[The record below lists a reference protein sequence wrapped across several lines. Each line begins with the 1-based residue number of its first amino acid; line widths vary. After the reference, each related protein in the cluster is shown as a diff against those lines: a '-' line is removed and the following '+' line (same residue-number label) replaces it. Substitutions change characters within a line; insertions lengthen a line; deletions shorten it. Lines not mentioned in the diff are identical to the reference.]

1 MTAMKLLIA
10 TDHCCLRHPTG
21 VFDIHNFDRPFM
33 EDYRQVFNTIRV
45 ICRMAKVADLPAHA
59 FRSDGDGVQFL
70 DVPDVHGVNWWLG
83 ARQLTRRAVRS
94 AVAPADAVIVRVPSQ
109 LGWLAAIRAR
119 QLGKPCLAEVLGDPL
134 QAIKGLGH
142 GPHYRLAAYLEARR
156 LQNLLRHASAVCF
169 VSQSLCHQYQPFTNG
184 QPCEVISDIRL
195 DPSLITSARA
205 YSAPLTRLKIALVA
219 ALHPY
224 KRQADLIRACGQ
236 VRDQGLAV
244 ELHLAGNGPC
254 LSSLRALC
262 QKLHLDEQVVFHGHI
277 TDQKALY
284 ALLDQSDLFVMT
296 SATEGMPRAMIEA
309 MARGLPVAGSKTG
322 GLQELVRASELFPV
336 GDVRALASLIA
347 ALSRDPARLNEM
359 SKCSLEKARG
369 YTNDLLSARRI
380 QLYQYL
386 RDIAPSPHRGNPR

>member
-1 MTAMKLLIA
+1 MMVLIA
-10 TDHCCLRHPTG
+10 TDHTYLRQPAG
-21 VFDIHNFDRPFM
+21 VFDIYNCNRNFFL
-33 EDYRQVFNTIRV
+33 DYQKVFESVRV
-45 ICRMAKVADLPAHA
+45 ICRMARLDSLPEHA
-59 FRSDGDGVQFL
+59 FRTDGDRLQFL
-70 DVPDVHGVNWWLG
+70 DVPDIHGLIWWLR
-83 ARQLTRRAVRS
+83 ARKLAGDLVQS
-94 AVAPADAVIVRVPSQ
+94 AVAQADAVIARVPSQ
-109 LGWLAAIRAR
+109 LGWLAATRAH
-119 QLGKPCLAEVLGDPL
+119 QMGKPYFLEVLGDPL
-134 QAIKGLGH
+134 QVKGLGH
-142 GPHYRLAAYLEARR
+142 GPHYRLVAYLEARR
-156 LQNLLRHASAVCF
+156 LQNLLRRATAVCF
-169 VSQSLCHQYQPFTNG
+169 VGQNLCRQYQPFANG

-205 YSAPLTRLKIALVA
+205 YSAPLTKLKIALVA

-244 ELHLAGNGPC
+244 ELHLAGSGPR
-254 LSSLRALC
+254 LLSLRALC
-262 QKLHLDEQVVFHGHI
+262 KKLHLDEHVVFHGHI
-277 TDQKALY
+277 ADQRTLF

-336 GDVRALASLIA
+336 GDVRALALLIT

-359 SKCSLEKARG
+359 SKYSLEKARG